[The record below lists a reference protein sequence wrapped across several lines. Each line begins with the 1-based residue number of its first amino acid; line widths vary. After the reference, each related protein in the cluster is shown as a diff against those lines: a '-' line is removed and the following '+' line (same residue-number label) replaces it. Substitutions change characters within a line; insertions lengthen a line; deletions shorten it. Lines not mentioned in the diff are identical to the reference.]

1 MDPHTFSE
9 GDWRLFMQAWGTQLP
24 SEKVCGSIGFIH
36 LLTMFNPPLGGRK
49 DDGQFRAPS
58 QTDPPKGLFFSP

>member
-1 MDPHTFSE
+1 
-9 GDWRLFMQAWGTQLP
+9 MQAWGTQLP